1 MCGSVM
7 TRTVT
12 TVSFRTTI
20 VQGISDGPVDRL
32 SILAESI
39 ASSLLAPRERR
50 LVEKRLRFPGTLCKD
65 RFCKLS
71 IVALRKTSV
80 RLKGRVNWDPYDS
93 TRPVAQ
99 LRKNTRFASLLP
111 ST

>member
-7 TRTVT
+7 TRIVT

-50 LVEKRLRFPGTLCKD
+50 LVEKDFVFPVH
-65 RFCKLS
+65 S
-71 IVALRKTSV
+71 VKTEVLQAVHRCLTEDKCLFERS
-80 RLKGRVNWDPYDS
+80 S
-93 TRPVAQ
+93 
-99 LRKNTRFASLLP
+99 
-111 ST
+111 